1 LEIVSV
7 GKGKQLVHDTGHV
20 EELKPIVSSGGF
32 KDPKTLCETTKEQI
46 LHDQFVDVGKST
58 GVEGGGHVG
67 LPSWVG
73 LLSGDLDF
81 VGGVLSGDLEL
92 MEMSTTGFGWSVGVG
107 SGEIMGVV
115 GCGGGLGLLHRS
127 YQ

>member
-1 LEIVSV
+1 MEIVSV

-67 LPSWVG
+67 MPCNFVG
-73 LLSGDLDF
+73 GVLSGGLDF

-92 MEMSTTGFGWSVGVG
+92 MEMSTTGFG
-107 SGEIMGVV
+107 
-115 GCGGGLGLLHRS
+115 
-127 YQ
+127 